1 MNGNY
6 GVLYR
11 LFCSVHETILSIHAC
26 NRGELKLD
34 CMNRIL
40 WLKRNTVLTV
50 QNTNFSPTVVQKNP
64 NRWLICKLPVKS
76 QQVPA
81 QPELSV
87 QRQAHREMNRSKN
100 CQDECR
106 TNELTLSAMK
116 HLRVGRWL
124 KLRSP
129 FRYEPWTSQECSHRR
144 AHEIMD
150 TFGFKYR
157 RILVWKCSV
166 NSISFG
172 RWNKFTFRRKAS
184 LDLKIV
190 CPRWISS
197 WQAP

>member
-11 LFCSVHETILSIHAC
+11 LFYSVHGTILSIHATEP
-26 NRGELKLD
+26 NLSSIAWTEYYGWNATPL
-34 CMNRIL
+34 
-40 WLKRNTVLTV
+40 VTV
-50 QNTNFSPTVVQKNP
+50 QNTNFSPTAVQKNP

-106 TNELTLSAMK
+106 ANELTLSAMK